1 MNKLVFA
8 GLALM
13 LAGGGCLGLG
23 TQTKVEGGAEIKQE
37 ETKKPEGAQGQEGD
51 VAAVMLEGKN
61 AINVEAD
68 QPVGGKIAV
77 GFAVLEKPGYVV
89 IHAEAN
95 GAPGKIIGKSALLA
109 AGRNENVVV
118 DVKVEDEVYYWAMLH
133 ADDGDGTFNAST
145 DAPVKDSK
153 GNVIMMRFEGS
164 AEATLDL
171 DTKTM
176 LDANG
181 VKVNVDAD
189 VAAKVSTYDVAIQ
202 NFAFSQKSLT
212 VKKGDKIV
220 FTQKDSVAHNV
231 TADGGAFKG
240 PLLQLNQSWT
250 LDTSTLAPG
259 TYPYHCGPHP
269 GMTATLVVQ

>member
-1 MNKLVFA
+1 
-8 GLALM
+8 M

-23 TQTKVEGGAEIKQE
+23 TQTKVEGGAEVKQE
-37 ETKKPEGAQGQEGD
+37 ETKKPEGAQEQEGD

-68 QPVGGKIAV
+68 QPVGGTIAV
-77 GFAVLEKPGYVV
+77 GLAVLEKPGFVV
-89 IHAEAN
+89 IHEDAN
-95 GAPGKIIGKSALLA
+95 GAPGKIIAKSALLP
-109 AGRNENVVV
+109 AGQNQNLAV

-145 DAPVKDSK
+145 DAPIKDSR
-153 GNVIMMRFEGS
+153 GSAIMMRFEGS
-164 AEATLDL
+164 AEAKLDL
-171 DTKTM
+171 DAKTI
-176 LDANG
+176 LDTNG

-189 VAAKVSTYDVAIQ
+189 VMAKVSTYDVAIQ
-202 NFAFSQKSLT
+202 NFAFSQKTLT
-212 VKKGDKIV
+212 VKKGDKIT

-231 TADGGAFKG
+231 TADGGAFKS

-250 LDTSTLAPG
+250 LDTSTLATG
-259 TYPYHCGPHP
+259 TYAYHCGPHP